1 MRNDHCG
8 LALSLRLVGAFLILA
23 LAALF
28 LPMQLL
34 DAIPTE
40 FGYSDLPENPA
51 VPYLARSLAALY
63 ATWGLAAVF
72 VSFDVPR
79 YLRLIRFM
87 AVVALAYGAV
97 LLCIDLALGLHLRWV
112 LTEGPIIMLI
122 GAFFLL
128 LSRKPAP
135 AAGPVP
141 PPVPDEPVG
150 VA

>member
-1 MRNDHCG
+1 MRNAYFG
-8 LALSLRLVGAFLILA
+8 LVFSLRLVGAFLILA
-23 LAALF
+23 IGALF
-28 LPMQLL
+28 LPARLL
-34 DAIPTE
+34 AAIPGE
-40 FGYSDLPENPA
+40 FGYFDLPDHPA

-63 ATWGLAAVF
+63 VTWGLAAVF

-87 AVVALAYGAV
+87 AVVALAFGA
-97 LLCIDLALGLHLRWV
+97 LMLFLDLGLGLPRRWV

-135 AAGPVP
+135 AAAPVS

>member
-1 MRNDHCG
+1 MRNVHFG
-8 LALSLRLVGAFLILA
+8 LVLSLRLVGAFLILA
-23 LAALF
+23 LGALF
-28 LPMQLL
+28 LPARMLEL
-34 DAIPTE
+34 MPGE
-40 FGYSDLPENPA
+40 FGYSDLPDNPA
-51 VPYLARSLAALY
+51 VPYLVRSLAALY

-87 AVVALAYGAV
+87 ALVALAYGAV
-97 LLCIDLALGLHLRWV
+97 LLCIDLGLGLPWRWV

-128 LSRKPAP
+128 LSRKRAPAVTPAP
-135 AAGPVP
+135 APASR
-141 PPVPDEPVG
+141 ESVG

>member
-8 LALSLRLVGAFLILA
+8 LVLSLRLVGAFLILA

-28 LPMQLL
+28 LPAQLME
-34 DAIPTE
+34 AVPTE
-40 FGYSDLPENPA
+40 FGYRDLPDNPA

-63 ATWGLAAVF
+63 ATWGLAAIF

-97 LLCIDLALGLHLRWV
+97 LLGVDLVLGLPLRWV
-112 LTEGPIIMLI
+112 LTEGPIIMLV

-128 LSRKPAP
+128 LSCKPAP
-135 AAGPVP
+135 AAAPAPAPVP
-141 PPVPDEPVG
+141 REPVG

>member
-1 MRNDHCG
+1 MDPTLRPRN
-8 LALSLRLVGAFLILA
+8 
-23 LAALF
+23 AA
-28 LPMQLL
+28 PPGTPRHP
-34 DAIPTE
+34 PT
-40 FGYSDLPENPA
+40 PERRDPGTPHHPA

-63 ATWGLAAVF
+63 VTWGLAAVF

-87 AVVALAYGAV
+87 ALVALAFGA
-97 LLCIDLALGLHLRWV
+97 LMLFIDLGLGLPTRWV

>member
-1 MRNDHCG
+1 MRKDYFG
-8 LALSLRLVGAFLILA
+8 LVLSLRLIGGFLILA
-23 LAALF
+23 LGALF
-28 LPMQLL
+28 LPARMLEL
-34 DAIPTE
+34 IPGE

-63 ATWGLAAVF
+63 ATWGLAAIF

-112 LTEGPIIMLI
+112 LTEGPIIMLV
-122 GAFFLL
+122 GVFFLL
-128 LSRKPAP
+128 LSRPCVPASVPAP
-135 AAGPVP
+135 APGPR
-141 PPVPDEPVG
+141 EPVG